1 MARTGLRMMPTF
13 PSPPLKFRTAGFP
26 QSGFKA
32 SLSGRAFPDGSG
44 LKPAPGIH
52 PSPFGLHRPFARF
65 RNGHA
70 DPARCPD
77 PAVFPRA
84 AVREAQPP
92 YPRGPWLRSELCCL
106 GPSSRSTTPSASLA
120 GTRRLHGSAAYTPR
134 LRCAGAP
141 RRPTRPSLL
150 SLPRCPCVP
159 STLRRWV
166 RGPLPLCRDRDA
178 RLPRLITES
187 PPTMARLCQQC
198 PTGFELSALHRS
210 RHAAARMFAQ
220 PSGLATTRG
229 SPMACI
235 APAEDRV
242 TPAFDGV
249 RRRAP
254 LGVRLK
260 GRTGNL
266 PSSGLAP
273 DQSRQVVRLH
283 DKTFKGGIRPDRR
296 LPARRPSVTRRPVTR
311 CHRLPRKLWPNR

>member
-1 MARTGLRMMPTF
+1 MARTGLRMMPTS

-26 QSGFKA
+26 QYGFKA
-32 SLSGRAFPDGSG
+32 SLSGRAFPDGLA

-52 PSPFGLHRPFARF
+52 ASPVGLHRPFARF

-84 AVREAQPP
+84 AVREAHGLPTP
-92 YPRGPWLRSELCCL
+92 GVLGS
-106 GPSSRSTTPSASLA
+106 GPSSVVSVPHRYCDPIRQS
-120 GTRRLHGSAAYTPR
+120 RRHAATSRPTAYTPR

-150 SLPRCPCVP
+150 SLPRCPCAP

-187 PPTMARLCQQC
+187 PPTTARLCQQY

-266 PSSGLAP
+266 PSSGLSP
-273 DQSRQVVRLH
+273 DQFTAGSEA
-283 DKTFKGGIRPDRR
+283 
-296 LPARRPSVTRRPVTR
+296 ARRVRRWRGPGFA
-311 CHRLPRKLWPNR
+311 

>member
-52 PSPFGLHRPFARF
+52 ASPFGLHRPFARF

-92 YPRGPWLRSELCCL
+92 YPRGPWLRSEFCCL

-150 SLPRCPCVP
+150 SLPRLSMRAVDLTPVGPRPPPVVP
-159 STLRRWV
+159 
-166 RGPLPLCRDRDA
+166 GPRCQASSSYHRVATHNGPSLPA
-178 RLPRLITES
+178 
-187 PPTMARLCQQC
+187 M
-198 PTGFELSALHRS
+198 
-210 RHAAARMFAQ
+210 
-220 PSGLATTRG
+220 
-229 SPMACI
+229 
-235 APAEDRV
+235 
-242 TPAFDGV
+242 FDGV
-249 RRRAP
+249 
-254 LGVRLK
+254 
-260 GRTGNL
+260 
-266 PSSGLAP
+266 
-273 DQSRQVVRLH
+273 
-283 DKTFKGGIRPDRR
+283 
-296 LPARRPSVTRRPVTR
+296 
-311 CHRLPRKLWPNR
+311 